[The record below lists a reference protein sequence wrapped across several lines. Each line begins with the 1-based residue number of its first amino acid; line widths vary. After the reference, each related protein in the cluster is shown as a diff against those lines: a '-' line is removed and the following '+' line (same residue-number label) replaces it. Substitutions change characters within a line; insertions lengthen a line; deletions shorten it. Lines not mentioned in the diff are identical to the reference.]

1 MNIREL
7 AFRNVTRNRRTY
19 SAYFL
24 SSAFAIMAFFVYS
37 YFAFHPALSANQLG
51 QYVFVSMSFAQVII
65 YAFTFFFILY
75 SMGMFLKSRKREL
88 GILMMLGMT
97 RFQLRRLIFF
107 ENVMIGIGA
116 IIAGIICGILFS
128 GVLIFVAPLLLKVN
142 LPLSLYFPTMA
153 IGVTSIMFFIL
164 FIIISFFS
172 AGMIRKNQIMKLF
185 RGSAKAKPEPKA
197 SIIASVLAVLLL
209 GGGYVAALSSFGVV
223 VFFMLIPVTTVV
235 IIGTYL
241 LYKQL
246 SVFIIRTCKKSKRFY
261 WTRTNMITLSDLA
274 YRMRDNARMFFIVTI
289 ISTVAFSAIGTLVGL
304 SSMMR
309 GAMDQPYAFNYHSNQ
324 GNANESQHV
333 RFIDQTLKK
342 YNVSSQKI
350 NVVSKQNKREKPR
363 DITFV
368 KESDYKKYAKATNE
382 LAVSVEPNTAI
393 FLSFEIPMSQKQERK
408 TIELPNQNV
417 ALKVKEVDSSTLG
430 KVLSSHVYVISDAQY
445 NALQAGYKEV
455 KDYMYYTKD
464 TKDLFEVGKE
474 LTNELKLHQ
483 ENSRFSATEYEQNEA
498 LQLLGPILFVGFFI
512 GIVFFVCAG
521 SFLYFR
527 LFSDLEDDCRLFESI
542 RKVGL
547 TSGELSKVVTIRL
560 ALLFFVPIAVAT
572 AHGAVALTT
581 LGQMFEYSLLK
592 ENMIVLSIFVGI
604 QIVYFIIIRYR
615 YLKQL
620 KERLHMN

>member
-1 MNIREL
+1 M
-7 AFRNVTRNRRTY
+7 
-19 SAYFL
+19 
-24 SSAFAIMAFFVYS
+24 
-37 YFAFHPALSANQLG
+37 
-51 QYVFVSMSFAQVII
+51 
-65 YAFTFFFILY
+65 
-75 SMGMFLKSRKREL
+75 K
-88 GILMMLGMT
+88 
-97 RFQLRRLIFF
+97 FQ
-107 ENVMIGIGA
+107 
-116 IIAGIICGILFS
+116 CH
-128 GVLIFVAPLLLKVN
+128 K
-142 LPLSLYFPTMA
+142 
-153 IGVTSIMFFIL
+153 
-164 FIIISFFS
+164 
-172 AGMIRKNQIMKLF
+172 
-185 RGSAKAKPEPKA
+185 
-197 SIIASVLAVLLL
+197 
-209 GGGYVAALSSFGVV
+209 
-223 VFFMLIPVTTVV
+223 
-235 IIGTYL
+235 
-241 LYKQL
+241 
-246 SVFIIRTCKKSKRFY
+246 
-261 WTRTNMITLSDLA
+261 
-274 YRMRDNARMFFIVTI
+274 
-289 ISTVAFSAIGTLVGL
+289 
-304 SSMMR
+304 
-309 GAMDQPYAFNYHSNQ
+309 
-324 GNANESQHV
+324 
-333 RFIDQTLKK
+333 
-342 YNVSSQKI
+342 
-350 NVVSKQNKREKPR
+350 NKRE
-363 DITFV
+363 
-368 KESDYKKYAKATNE
+368 
-382 LAVSVEPNTAI
+382 
-393 FLSFEIPMSQKQERK
+393 K